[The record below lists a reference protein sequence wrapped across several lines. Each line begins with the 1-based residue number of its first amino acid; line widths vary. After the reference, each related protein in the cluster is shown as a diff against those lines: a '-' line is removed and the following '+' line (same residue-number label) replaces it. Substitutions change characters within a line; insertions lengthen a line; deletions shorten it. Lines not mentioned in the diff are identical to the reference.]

1 VPVDQSPQYVTREM
15 LAWCL
20 LLLGS
25 FFLAMSV
32 VTKGQRWTMRDLL
45 GLPTDRLKAFRH
57 HIAQRIQAWLG
68 FGCIFSGVSIHLYI
82 LLRKYLD
89 AKSARTALEDAGKYL
104 LGTVAAMVL
113 LAVALHY
120 LVKLIAKKSFVDLLA
135 LVVARHDV
143 HLDDDQEL
151 LKEVGDI
158 LEVKREDDDTVES
171 YVERVERAMNLAKAR
186 ARVERDENGR
196 AARTPAPTADASP
209 SRFADDR

>member
-1 VPVDQSPQYVTREM
+1 MPSALDPQYVTREM

-20 LLLGS
+20 FLLGT

-68 FGCIFSGVSIHLYI
+68 FSCVFSGVSIHLYI
-82 LLRKYLD
+82 LLRRYWD
-89 AKSARTALEDAGKYL
+89 AKSARTALEDAGLYL
-104 LGTVAAMVL
+104 LGTVAAMAV

-120 LVKLIAKKSFVDLLA
+120 VVKLVARKSFVELLA

-143 HLDDDQEL
+143 HLEDDQEL

-158 LEVKREDDDTVES
+158 LEVKREEDDTVES
-171 YVERVERAMNLAKAR
+171 YVERVERAMDLEKAR
-186 ARVERDENGR
+186 AHIQRTERSGS
-196 AARTPAPTADASP
+196 ADASP
-209 SRFADDR
+209 ARGDSARSHVPDDR